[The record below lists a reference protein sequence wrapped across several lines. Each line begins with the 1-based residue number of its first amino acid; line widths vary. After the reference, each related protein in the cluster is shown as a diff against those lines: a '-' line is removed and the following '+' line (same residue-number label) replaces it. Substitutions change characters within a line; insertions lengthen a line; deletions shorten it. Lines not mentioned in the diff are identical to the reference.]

1 MLSLGLKLRFSVVFV
16 VVVGDER
23 LFICCQGG
31 PMTFALYVQ
40 LVINQSVAHSTNST

>member
-1 MLSLGLKLRFSVVFV
+1 MLSLRLKLRFSV

-31 PMTFALYVQ
+31 PLTFALYVQ
-40 LVINQSVAHSTNST
+40 LVINQSVAQSTNSI